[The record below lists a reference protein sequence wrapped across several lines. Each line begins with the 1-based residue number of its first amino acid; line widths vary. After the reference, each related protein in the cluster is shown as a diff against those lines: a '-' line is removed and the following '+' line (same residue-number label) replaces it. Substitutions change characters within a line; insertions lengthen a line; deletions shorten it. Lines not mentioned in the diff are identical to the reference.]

1 MIISNRG
8 SSFIRACC
16 VSRMRH
22 KILQIPRKK
31 EDIVDIVFAA
41 RNMASSCDKSEMVV
55 PKEEV
60 VRFIQQCMCKVGTLK
75 EDAYIVAYHLMTSD
89 YRGHFSHGMNRLQ
102 MYVKDIQNKNIDPLA
117 KPCIVKDFKAVA
129 LVDGQNGL
137 GQIIGQYCMELAI
150 KKAKEYGIGMVS
162 ARGSN
167 HYGICAYYTS
177 MAMKENLIGFN
188 CTNTSPLM
196 APTRSKKAA
205 LGTNP
210 MSLGMAA
217 ENGDEFLLDIATTS
231 VALGKIELAMRKN
244 ESIPPG
250 WALDSEGKVTTSATD
265 AFNATLLMPLGGE
278 EKLSGYKGFGL
289 ATMVEILCGI
299 LSGSEFGPNIRSWKK
314 SDKIANLGHCFMA
327 IDPEAFSCGSK
338 ERLSLLLCQLRELP
352 KSGKLPVIVAGDV
365 ERSNMAK
372 VDKEGGIMYHPNQIK
387 DSAKFA
393 EKMDVSPMKLIP
405 KMSN

>member
-1 MIISNRG
+1 MIICNRG
-8 SSFIRACC
+8 NSFIRVCI
-16 VSRMRH
+16 SKMRH
-22 KILQIPRKK
+22 RILPIPRKK
-31 EDIVDIVFAA
+31 EDIVDVIDA
-41 RNMASSCDKSEMVV
+41 RNMTSTCDTSDNMVV

-60 VRFIQQCMCKVGTLK
+60 VRFIAECLCQVGTLK
-75 EDAYIVAYHLMTSD
+75 EDAYAVGCHLMTSD

-102 MYVKDIQNKNIDPLA
+102 MYVNDIQKKLIDPLA
-117 KPCIVKDFKAVA
+117 KPNTVQDFKAIA

-137 GQIIGQYCMELAI
+137 GQIVGNYCMKLAI

-167 HYGICAYYTS
+167 HFGICSYYTL

-196 APTRSKKAA
+196 APTRAKKAA

-210 MSLGMAA
+210 ISLGMLA
-217 ENGDEFLLDIATTS
+217 ENGDEFLLDIATTA

-244 ESIPPG
+244 ESIPSG
-250 WALDSEGKVTTSATD
+250 WALDSEGKVTTNATD

-278 EKLSGYKGFGL
+278 EKFSGYKGYGL

-299 LSGSEFGPNIRSWKK
+299 LSGSHFGPNIRAWKK
-314 SDKIANLGHCFMA
+314 SATIADLGHCFMA

-352 KSGKLPVIVAGDV
+352 KSGKLPVLVAGDY
-365 ERSNMAK
+365 EKSAMAK

-393 EKMDVSPMKLIP
+393 ELMKVSPMKLIP
-405 KMSN
+405 KMSS